1 MLTQHPFGAKTT
13 GLIVFLI
20 ILLLVM
26 LGLGH
31 IAIAIRDA
39 LGIRQTPFS
48 TASIVISVFGPIC
61 TSYVYDPIR
70 RRLAMYTYIS
80 WLKSFEDEY
89 IQPQRRKNRILRF
102 MSMHF
107 RMLLPSWGR
116 RVPRGVTQ
124 VSISLLPVYHSENST
139 TEFPGANLLEEFP
152 SLLTS
157 WGSLSPS

>member
-1 MLTQHPFGAKTT
+1 MLTQYPFGAKTT

-20 ILLLVM
+20 ILILVM
-26 LGLGH
+26 LGLGY
-31 IAIAIRDA
+31 IVVTIRDA
-39 LGIRQTPFS
+39 LGIRQTPLP
-48 TASIVISVFGPIC
+48 TGSIVISVFGPIC
-61 TSYVYDPIR
+61 ALYVYDPIR

-80 WLKSFEDEY
+80 WLKSFEDEH

-124 VSISLLPVYHSENST
+124 VSISLLPMYHSENST
-139 TEFPGANLLEEFP
+139 TEFPGEIFLE
-152 SLLTS
+152 
-157 WGSLSPS
+157 